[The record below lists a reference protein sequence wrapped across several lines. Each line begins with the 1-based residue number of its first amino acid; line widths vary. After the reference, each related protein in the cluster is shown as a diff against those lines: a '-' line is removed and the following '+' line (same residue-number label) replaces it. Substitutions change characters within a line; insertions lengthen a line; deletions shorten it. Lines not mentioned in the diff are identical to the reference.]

1 MDVWYFQGVG
11 DINNFLRLFKIRIK
25 DIYMSKTGM
34 QDLKIQAELG
44 SILRF
49 RTFSFKNTWI
59 SYHQKNIEKV
69 YVD

>member
-1 MDVWYFQGVG
+1 
-11 DINNFLRLFKIRIK
+11 
-25 DIYMSKTGM
+25 M

-59 SYHQKNIEKV
+59 SYHRKNLEKV